1 MSALQL
7 NLTGVGGEGF
17 QVTPTLIDFNLRLV
31 FTGSGDM
38 NATGVVSEYLK
49 LVHEEALRLGLAQ
62 VSCDFKQLTFMN
74 SSCFKSFV
82 VWIDTVKNSETRYQI
97 AFLTNPSL
105 PWQRRSLEALR
116 RLAANLVTIET
127 IA

>member
-7 NLTGVGGEGF
+7 TTVGGENF
-17 QVTPTLIDFNLRLV
+17 QVTPTLVDFNLKLV
-31 FTGSGDM
+31 FSGSGDM
-38 NATGVVSEYLK
+38 NATALVNEYLK
-49 LVHEEALRLGLAQ
+49 LVHEEALRIGLAQ
-62 VSCDFKQLTFMN
+62 VSCDFKLLTFMN

-97 AFLTNPSL
+97 TFLTNPAL

-116 RLAANLVTIET
+116 RLAMNLVTIET

>member
-1 MSALQL
+1 MSELS
-7 NLTGVGGEGF
+7 LTAVGGKAF
-17 QVTPTLIDFNLRLV
+17 QVTPTLVDFNLRLV

-38 NATGVVSEYLK
+38 HATSLVNDYLK

-82 VWIDTVKNSETRYQI
+82 VWIDTVKNSEVRYQI

>member
-1 MSALQL
+1 MSALSL
-7 NLTGVGGEGF
+7 IAVGGDGF

-38 NATGVVSEYLK
+38 NATSIINEYLK
-49 LVHEEALRLGLAQ
+49 LVHEEAIRLSLAQ

-82 VWIDTVKNSETRYQI
+82 VWIDTVKNSNIRYQI
-97 AFLTNPSL
+97 AFLTNPGL

>member
-1 MSALQL
+1 MSALS
-7 NLTGVGGEGF
+7 LTAVGGEGF
-17 QVTPTLIDFNLRLV
+17 QVTPVLIDFNLRLV
-31 FTGSGDM
+31 FSGNGDM

-49 LVHEEALRLGLAQ
+49 LVHEEAIRLGLAQ

-82 VWIDTVKNSETRYQI
+82 VWIDTVKNSEVRYQI
-97 AFLTNPSL
+97 AFLTNPNL

>member
-1 MSALQL
+1 MSAAQL
-7 NLTGVGGEGF
+7 TLTSVGGEGF

>member
-1 MSALQL
+1 MSELS
-7 NLTGVGGEGF
+7 LTAVGGSAF
-17 QVTPTLIDFNLRLV
+17 QVTPTLVDFSLRLV

-38 NATGVVSEYLK
+38 NATVVVNEYLK
-49 LVHEEALRLGLAQ
+49 LVHEEEIRLGLAQ

-82 VWIDTVKNSETRYQI
+82 VWIDTVKNSEIRYQI
-97 AFLTNPSL
+97 AFLTNPNL

>member
-1 MSALQL
+1 MTALS
-7 NLTGVGGEGF
+7 LTAVGGEGF
-17 QVTPTLIDFNLRLV
+17 QVTPVLIDFNLRLV

-38 NATGVVSEYLK
+38 NATGVLSEYLK
-49 LVHEEALRLGLAQ
+49 LVHGEALRLALAQ

-82 VWIDTVKNSETRYQI
+82 VWIDTVKNSQIRYQI

>member
-1 MSALQL
+1 MSALPL
-7 NLTGVGGEGF
+7 TLTGAGNESF
-17 QVTPTLIDFNLRLV
+17 RVTPTLIDFNLRLV

-38 NATGVVSEYLK
+38 NATGVINEYLK
-49 LVHEEALRLGLAQ
+49 LVHEEAKRIGLAQ
-62 VSCDFKQLTFMN
+62 VSCDFKLLTFMN

-82 VWIDTVKNSETRYQI
+82 VWIDTVKNSEIRYQI
-97 AFLTNPSL
+97 VFLTNPTL

>member
-1 MSALQL
+1 MSALT
-7 NLTGVGGEGF
+7 LTSVGGESF
-17 QVTPTLIDFNLRLV
+17 RVTPTRIDFNLRLV
-31 FTGSGDM
+31 FTGSVDM
-38 NATGVVSEYLK
+38 NATAVVNDYLK
-49 LVHEEALRLGLAQ
+49 LVHDEAQRLGLAQ
-62 VSCDFKQLTFMN
+62 VSCDFTQLTFMN

-82 VWIDTVKNSETRYQI
+82 VWIDTVKKSEVRYQI
-97 AFLTNPSL
+97 AFLTNPNL

>member
-7 NLTGVGGEGF
+7 TAVGGEGF
-17 QVTPTLIDFNLRLV
+17 QVTPTLVDFNLRLI

-38 NATGVVSEYLK
+38 NATGVIHEYLK
-49 LVHEEALRLGLAQ
+49 LVHEEARRLGLAQ

-82 VWIDTVKNSETRYQI
+82 VWIDTVKNSEIRYQI
-97 AFLTNPSL
+97 AFLTNPAL

>member
-1 MSALQL
+1 MSELR
-7 NLTGVGGEGF
+7 LTAVGGEGF
-17 QVTPTLIDFNLRLV
+17 QVTPTLVDFNLRLV
-31 FTGSGDM
+31 FTGNGDM
-38 NATGVVSEYLK
+38 NATAVVHEYLK
-49 LVHEEALRLGLAQ
+49 LVHEEALRIGLSQ

-82 VWIDTVKNSETRYQI
+82 VWIDTVKNSEIRYQI
-97 AFLTNPSL
+97 AFLTNPNL

>member
-1 MSALQL
+1 MSALS
-7 NLTGVGGEGF
+7 LTAVGGDGF

-38 NATGVVSEYLK
+38 NATAVVSEYLK
-49 LVHEEALRLGLAQ
+49 LVHEEAMRLGLAQ

-82 VWIDTVKNSETRYQI
+82 VWIDTVKNSQIRYQI
-97 AFLTNPSL
+97 AFLTNPTL

>member
-1 MSALQL
+1 MTELKLSA
-7 NLTGVGGEGF
+7 VGGEGF
-17 QVTPTLIDFNLRLV
+17 QVTPTLVGFSLRLV

-38 NATGVVSEYLK
+38 NATGVINDYLK
-49 LVHEEALRLGLAQ
+49 LVHEEATRIGLSQ

-82 VWIDTVKNSETRYQI
+82 VWIDTVKNSEVRYQI
-97 AFLTNPSL
+97 AFLTNPHL

>member
-1 MSALQL
+1 MSALSL
-7 NLTGVGGEGF
+7 IAVGGESF

-38 NATGVVSEYLK
+38 NATSVINEYLK
-49 LVHEEALRLGLAQ
+49 LVHQEAIRLALAQ

-82 VWIDTVKNSETRYQI
+82 VWIDTVKKSDIRYQI
-97 AFLTNPSL
+97 AFLTNPNL

>member
-7 NLTGVGGEGF
+7 TAVGSEAF
-17 QVTPTLIDFNLRLV
+17 QVTPTLVDFNLRLV
-31 FTGSGDM
+31 FTG
-38 NATGVVSEYLK
+38 TGVMHATAVVNEYLK
-49 LVHEEALRLGLAQ
+49 LVHDEALRIGLSQ

-82 VWIDTVKNSETRYQI
+82 VWIDTVKNSEIRYQI
-97 AFLTNPSL
+97 AFLTNPNM

>member
-1 MSALQL
+1 MSTLAL
-7 NLTGVGGEGF
+7 TEVGGDAF
-17 QVTPTLIDFNLRLV
+17 QVTPTLVHFNLRLV

-38 NATGVVSEYLK
+38 NATAVLSDYLK

-62 VSCDFKQLTFMN
+62 VSCDFKQLMFMN

-82 VWIDTVKNSETRYQI
+82 VWIDTVKTSEVRYQI
-97 AFLTNPSL
+97 AFLTNPSM

>member
-1 MSALQL
+1 MTTLS
-7 NLTGVGGEGF
+7 LTAVGGEGF
-17 QVTPTLIDFNLRLV
+17 QVTPTLVDFNLRLV
-31 FTGSGDM
+31 FTGNGDM
-38 NATGVVSEYLK
+38 NATGVISDYLK
-49 LVHEEALRLGLAQ
+49 LVHAEALRLGLAQ

-82 VWIDTVKNSETRYQI
+82 VWIDTVKNSEIRYQI
-97 AFLTNPSL
+97 AFLTNPTL

>member
-7 NLTGVGGEGF
+7 TAVGGEGF

-31 FTGSGDM
+31 FVGSGDM
-38 NATGVVSEYLK
+38 NATGVINEYLK
-49 LVHEEALRLGLAQ
+49 RVHEEALRLGLAQ

-82 VWIDTVKNSETRYQI
+82 VWIDTVKKSETRYQI

>member
-7 NLTGVGGEGF
+7 TAVGGEGF
-17 QVTPTLIDFNLRLV
+17 QVTPTLVDFNLRLV

-38 NATGVVSEYLK
+38 NATSVVHEYLK
-49 LVHEEALRLGLAQ
+49 LVHEEALRIGLSQ

-82 VWIDTVKNSETRYQI
+82 VWIDTVKNSEVRYQI
-97 AFLTNPSL
+97 AFLTNPNL

>member
-7 NLTGVGGEGF
+7 TAVGGEGF
-17 QVTPTLIDFNLRLV
+17 QITPTLVDFNLRLV
-31 FTGSGDM
+31 FTGNGDM
-38 NATGVVSEYLK
+38 NATSVVNEYLK
-49 LVHEEALRLGLAQ
+49 LVHDEARRLGLAQ

-82 VWIDTVKNSETRYQI
+82 VWIVTVKTSEVRYQI
-97 AFLTNPSL
+97 VFLTNPNL

-116 RLAANLVTIET
+116 RLAATLVTIET

>member
-1 MSALQL
+1 MSALSL
-7 NLTGVGGEGF
+7 VAVGGDGF
-17 QVTPTLIDFNLRLV
+17 QVTPTLIAFNLRLV

-38 NATGVVSEYLK
+38 NATSIINAYLK
-49 LVHEEALRLGLAQ
+49 LVHEEAIRLGLAQ

-82 VWIDTVKNSETRYQI
+82 VWIDTVKNSDIRYQI

-116 RLAANLVTIET
+116 RLATNLVTIET

>member
-1 MSALQL
+1 MSELS
-7 NLTGVGGEGF
+7 LTAVGGEGF
-17 QVTPTLIDFNLRLV
+17 QVTPTLVDFNLRLV
-31 FTGSGDM
+31 FTGNGDM
-38 NATGVVSEYLK
+38 NATSVVHEYLK
-49 LVHEEALRLGLAQ
+49 AVHEEALRLGLAQ

-82 VWIDTVKNSETRYQI
+82 VWIDTVKISEIRYQI
-97 AFLTNPSL
+97 VFLTNPNL

-116 RLAANLVTIET
+116 RLAATLVTIET

>member
-1 MSALQL
+1 MSAPQL
-7 NLTGVGGEGF
+7 SLTSVGGESF
-17 QVTPTLIDFNLRLV
+17 RVTPILVDFNLRLV

-49 LVHEEALRLGLAQ
+49 LVHEEAQRIGLAQ
-62 VSCDFKQLTFMN
+62 VSCDFKLLTFMN

-82 VWIDTVKNSETRYQI
+82 VWIDTVKNSQVRYQI
-97 AFLTNPSL
+97 VFLTNPTL

-116 RLAANLVTIET
+116 RLAATLVTIET

>member
-7 NLTGVGGEGF
+7 TTVGGENF
-17 QVTPTLIDFNLRLV
+17 QVTPTLVEFNLKLV
-31 FTGSGDM
+31 FSGSGDM
-38 NATGVVSEYLK
+38 NATGLVNEYLK
-49 LVHEEALRLGLAQ
+49 LVHEEALRIGLAQ
-62 VSCDFKQLTFMN
+62 VSCDFKLLTFMN

-97 AFLTNPSL
+97 TFLTNPAL

-116 RLAANLVTIET
+116 RLAMNLVTIET